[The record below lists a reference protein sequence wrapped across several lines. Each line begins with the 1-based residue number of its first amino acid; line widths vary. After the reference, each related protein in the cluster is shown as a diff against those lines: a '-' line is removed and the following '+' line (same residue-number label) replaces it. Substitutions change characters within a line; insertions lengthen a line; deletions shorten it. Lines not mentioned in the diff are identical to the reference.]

1 MLLLLVFVI
10 FSVKRGPFNSIAVG
24 NSGDSNSSEKL
35 FLSEGMRITLT
46 VVIFNSKFHLVRGHL
61 CCCGLFHTLN
71 LFPFF
76 QGWENSEIL
85 ILFTLC
91 IKH

>member
-46 VVIFNSKFHLVRGHL
+46 VVIFNSKFHLVRGHFML
-61 CCCGLFHTLN
+61 LWPISHSEPLS
-71 LFPFF
+71 LFPRLGEF
-76 QGWENSEIL
+76 
-85 ILFTLC
+85 
-91 IKH
+91 